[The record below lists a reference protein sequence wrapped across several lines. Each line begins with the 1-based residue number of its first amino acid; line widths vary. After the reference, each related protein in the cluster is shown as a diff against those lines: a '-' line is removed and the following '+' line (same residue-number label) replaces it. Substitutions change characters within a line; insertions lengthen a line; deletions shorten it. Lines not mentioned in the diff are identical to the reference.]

1 MYVKDILFIFL
12 SLMCMY
18 VCVRGGMGVN
28 ERVLWGMQAMCVE
41 RGMLK
46 VV

>member
-1 MYVKDILFIFL
+1 MGERGR
-12 SLMCMY
+12 SWR
-18 VCVRGGMGVN
+18 VRGGMGVN

-41 RGMLK
+41 RGLLE